1 MLTTTTGG
9 KGFYRAIVCLRSLIL
24 GPALTCSV
32 GASCFL
38 RTNKVRKYSTDILI
52 PEPLGVKIFAG
63 LIWV

>member
-24 GPALTCSV
+24 GPALT
-32 GASCFL
+32 FL